1 MNPVVFFTLCAIFVN
16 GFTDAPNAIATCI
29 STRALSTRH
38 ATFLSALFNIAGMVI
53 MSLYFDKVAMTIT
66 RLVHLDGG
74 ERQSLQAL
82 FAALLSI
89 VLWALL
95 AWYFGIPTSESHAL
109 LASLSGAAIALQGGM
124 SGMNVS
130 EWKRVLFG
138 LFLSVL
144 LGFFGGY
151 LVCKSLQFFCVGK
164 DRRKLLPRFRL
175 GQIFAG
181 CAMSFLHGA
190 QDGQKFVGV
199 LLLSLFLTKS
209 PSVSL
214 PLSTLLF
221 CSLLMGL
228 GTALGGKRI
237 IKSVGM
243 DMARLESYQGFS
255 ADLASA
261 FCLLICSLAGIP
273 VSTTHVKTTAIL
285 GAGIVKGR
293 SAVNLGVIRDMAYA
307 WLLTFPCCML
317 LGFLLAQGFLT
328 LS

>member
-1 MNPVVFFTLCAIFVN
+1 MNPVVLLTLCTIFVN

-29 STRALSTRH
+29 STRALSVRH
-38 ATFLSALFNIAGMVI
+38 ATLLSALFNIAGMVI

-109 LASLSGAAIALQGGM
+109 LASLSGAAIALQSGM

-209 PSVSL
+209 PSASL
-214 PLSTLLF
+214 PPSTLLF

-261 FCLLICSLAGIP
+261 FCLLICSLTGIP

>member
-1 MNPVVFFTLCAIFVN
+1 MNPVVFLTFCVIFVN

-29 STRALSTRH
+29 STRALSVRH
-38 ATFLSALFNIAGMVI
+38 AIILSALFNIAGMVI
-53 MSLYFDKVAMTIT
+53 MSLYFDRVAMTIT

-74 ERQSLQAL
+74 EGQSLQAL
-82 FAALLSI
+82 FAALLTI

-124 SGMNVS
+124 SGMDVY

-151 LVCKSLQFFCVGK
+151 LVCKILQFICAEK
-164 DRRKLLPRFRL
+164 DRRKLLPRFRM

-199 LLLSLFLTKS
+199 LLLALFLKNA
-209 PSVSL
+209 PSASL
-214 PLSTLLF
+214 PPPTLLF

-228 GTALGGKRI
+228 GTAMGGKKI

-243 DMARLESYQGFS
+243 DMARLESYQGFC

-261 FCLLICSLAGIP
+261 FCLLLCSLAGIP

-317 LGFLLAQGFLT
+317 LGFLLALGFLT

>member
-1 MNPVVFFTLCAIFVN
+1 MNPVVLLTFCVIFVN

-29 STRALSTRH
+29 STRALSVRH
-38 ATFLSALFNIAGMVI
+38 ATLLSALFNIAGMVI

-74 ERQSLQAL
+74 EKQSLQAL

-109 LASLSGAAIALQGGM
+109 LASLSGAAIALQGGIG
-124 SGMNVS
+124 GMDVS

-199 LLLSLFLTKS
+199 LLLSLFLKNA
-209 PSVSL
+209 PSASL
-214 PLSTLLF
+214 PPSTLFF

-243 DMARLESYQGFS
+243 DMAHLESYQGFS

-261 FCLLICSLAGIP
+261 FCLFICSLAGIP

-317 LGFLLAQGFLT
+317 LGFLLAQGFLA